1 MNRPTNSNPQRLVPA
16 QGELRRHTTP
26 EQISDDTPL
35 RLETAAAIAFPD
47 GGMTANGLRRES
59 KRGRLV
65 IERVAGKD
73 FTTLNHIKRMR
84 ELCHV
89 NQDNQDSGYGKRALT
104 KAAAITPQ
112 SGSSSI
118 EAAKSALDATLT
130 TLMARNEH

>member
-1 MNRPTNSNPQRLVPA
+1 MAGLIVAR
-16 QGELRRHTTP
+16 ELAEMIFGH
-26 EQISDDTPL
+26 DTPL

-130 TLMARNEH
+130 TLMAR

>member
-1 MNRPTNSNPQRLVPA
+1 L
-16 QGELRRHTTP
+16 GH
-26 EQISDDTPL
+26 DTPL
-35 RLETAAAIAFPD
+35 RLEAAAAIAFPD

-73 FTTLNHIKRMR
+73 YTTLNHIKRMR
-84 ELCHV
+84 ELCRV

-104 KAAAITPQ
+104 KAAGITPQ

-130 TLMARNEH
+130 TLMGRNGH